1 MSLSSRSGSTTVGWC
16 AAVSRRVPL
25 PGRQRVIRRFFPP
38 EKLHSFRSVIR
49 LADGR
54 VFSLTGNSFLEWS
67 LLFFGPYEPEIT
79 RLLCSLLPPDGT
91 ALDIGANIGIHT
103 IAMAKHAS
111 LGQVLAFEPHPQTV
125 ERLRGNLALNGAGNV
140 EVVQAAL
147 LDREGPVSLFDSNDS
162 NRAMATLH
170 GYADWSSTEV
180 VGTTLD
186 NVLRSRQ
193 VQKVDVVKI
202 DVEGFEPAVLAG
214 GKEML
219 ARDQPALI
227 FEYMDWAWKN
237 SGYSFDD
244 AVQMLRELGYARF
257 FIIGTRGLDPLVEPL
272 LHPANIL
279 ALTKSATPP
288 ADS

>member
-1 MSLSSRSGSTTVGWC
+1 
-16 AAVSRRVPL
+16 
-25 PGRQRVIRRFFPP
+25 
-38 EKLHSFRSVIR
+38 
-49 LADGR
+49 
-54 VFSLTGNSFLEWS
+54 
-67 LLFFGPYEPEIT
+67 
-79 RLLCSLLPPDGT
+79 
-91 ALDIGANIGIHT
+91 
-103 IAMAKHAS
+103 MAKHAS